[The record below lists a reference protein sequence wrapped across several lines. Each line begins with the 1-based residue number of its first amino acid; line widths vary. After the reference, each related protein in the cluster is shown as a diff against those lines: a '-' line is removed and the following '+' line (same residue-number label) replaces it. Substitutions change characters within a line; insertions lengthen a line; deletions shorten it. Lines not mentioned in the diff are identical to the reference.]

1 MTVQRIVLAANAEAD
16 QPWVADAAAQLATET
31 GARVAVVS
39 VDEIEVQ
46 RLSVLPR
53 EEALARAERAARA
66 IADRLEAA
74 GIETSTT
81 VLSGNALEQILR
93 FADEQDADLI
103 VVGSSVRGPVA
114 SALLGSVPTGLV
126 RRSRR
131 PVMVVT
137 TPGS

>member
-1 MTVQRIVLAANAEAD
+1 MQRIVLAANAEAD